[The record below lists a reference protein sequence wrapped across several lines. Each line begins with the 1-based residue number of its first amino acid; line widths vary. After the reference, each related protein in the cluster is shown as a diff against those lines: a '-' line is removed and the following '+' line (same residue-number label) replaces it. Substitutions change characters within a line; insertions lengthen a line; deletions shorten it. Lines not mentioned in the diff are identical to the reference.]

1 MRMRSARVT
10 VLALGLPLF
19 AGCGIALGAHG
30 HGDVYYEPD
39 GRYDDRYD
47 HDRRYAAYRYDRGAR
62 PGARLRVPRGHLPPP
77 GACRVWLPGV
87 PPGHQPASG
96 ACRRLER
103 RAPAGA
109 WLLHRPHR
117 APDLIEVLVY
127 DAYRPR
133 VTLRYLYE
141 ARTGRRYRG
150 DYYRD

>member
-1 MRMRSARVT
+1 MRNPHAMV
-10 VLALGLPLF
+10 VALCLPLL
-19 AGCGIALGAHG
+19 AGCGVAFGAHG

-47 HDRRYAAYRYDRGAR
+47 HDRYERYRWDRGAR
-62 PGARLRVPRGHLPPP
+62 PGTRLRVPRGHLPPP

-87 PPGHQPASG
+87 PPGHQPAPG

-103 RAPAGA
+103 RVPAGA
-109 WLLHRPHR
+109 WLLLRPYR
-117 APDLIEVLVY
+117 DPYLIEVLVY

-133 VTLRYLYE
+133 VRVRYLYD